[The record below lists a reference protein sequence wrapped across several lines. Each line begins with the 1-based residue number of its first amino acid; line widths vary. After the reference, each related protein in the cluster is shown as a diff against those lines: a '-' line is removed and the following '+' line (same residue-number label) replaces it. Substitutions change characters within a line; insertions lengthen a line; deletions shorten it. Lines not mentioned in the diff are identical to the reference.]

1 MSNLIY
7 PEGTVTVTVPV
18 GEKIAISCKDGTA
31 IVFYSTFPVG
41 SPETFYE
48 QTRVTNAETVLGT
61 FTSDVHIRI
70 DAGLTN
76 VSYAVGED
84 PAIIEDKAVTRST
97 IADTAT
103 LTVPQ
108 HQGLCVYQ
116 DASAAAVT
124 MTTLT
129 GTELAGAF
137 TDIDVG
143 ESVPLYHASNHA
155 TNTSTLSGG
164 VDVTLVGSGAVTNSG
179 GQYLLIKTAATT
191 FDLVRVG

>member
-7 PEGTVTVTVPV
+7 PGGTVTVTVPA
-18 GEKIAISCKDGTA
+18 GEKIAISCKDGTV

-41 SPETFYE
+41 SPEAFYE
-48 QTRVTNAETVLGT
+48 HTRITNAETVLGT
-61 FTSDVHIRI
+61 FASDVHIRI

-76 VSYAVGED
+76 VSYAIGTN
-84 PAIIEDKAVTRST
+84 PAIIEDKGITRST
-97 IADTAT
+97 IADTGT

-116 DASAAAVT
+116 DASVAAVT

-129 GTELAGAF
+129 GTELAAAF
-137 TDIDVG
+137 TDIDIG
-143 ESVPLYHASNHA
+143 EGVPLYHVSNHA
-155 TNTSTLSGG
+155 TNTSTLAVG
-164 VDVTLVGSGAVTNSG
+164 VDVTLIGSGAVTSTG
-179 GQYLLIKTAATT
+179 GQYQLIKTAATT